1 MRKNRVS
8 VLNNE
13 HHFFMATSTKKRILF
28 WTFLLLIISA
38 GGFFFYSYSN
48 NETDDTSTVETV
60 SVETGTIVEKALA
73 VGTIEPETEIEIK
86 SIIPGVVDIIF
97 VEEGQY
103 VKKGDPLIEVR
114 PDPTPIELA
123 EAQRS
128 LERTL
133 LEKRNLENEL
143 RRAEQL
149 KDRNLV
155 SDRDYEQIKEQV
167 DDAKIREQISR
178 ERLEL
183 LESGRITIGD
193 KTIESVIRAPV
204 DGYILE
210 QLVEVGDPIVPLTSY
225 QAGTPMMSIAQMENL
240 LFKGTVDEID
250 VGKIAIGLPV
260 DIKIGALPGV
270 VVKGE
275 VSKISLKARQEDN
288 ATVFP
293 VEIVITDR
301 GSTTLR
307 AGYSS
312 NADIIIKRSVDVPV
326 IPERLV
332 HFGDDGKTTVHIP
345 GAQPGERIPVDVELG
360 LSDAITVEVL
370 SGLEVGDNVLEPESK
385 TLTIR

>member
-1 MRKNRVS
+1 MAIFTKKKFLFSFFLILLVS
-8 VLNNE
+8 V
-13 HHFFMATSTKKRILF
+13 
-28 WTFLLLIISA
+28 
-38 GGFFFYSYSN
+38 GGFFYFGYSN
-48 NETDDTSTVETV
+48 NEAEEGQSISTV

-103 VKKGDPLIEVR
+103 VKKGDPLVEVR

-123 EAQRS
+123 EAQRN

-143 RRAEQL
+143 ERAEQL
-149 KDRNLV
+149 KKRNLV
-155 SDRDYEQIKEQV
+155 SDREYEQAKELV
-167 DDAKIREQISR
+167 DDAKIREQINR

-225 QAGTPMMSIAQMENL
+225 QAGTPLMNIAQMENL

-250 VGKIAIGLPV
+250 VGKIAVGLPV

-270 VVKGE
+270 IVKGE

-293 VEIVITDR
+293 VEIAITDR

-312 NADIIIKRSVDVPV
+312 NADIIIKQSVDVPV

-332 HFGDDGKTTVHIP
+332 HFDEYGKTTVHMP

-370 SGLEVGDNVLEPESK
+370 SGLEVGDEILEPEAK

>member
-1 MRKNRVS
+1 
-8 VLNNE
+8 
-13 HHFFMATSTKKRILF
+13 MATSSKKRFLF
-28 WTFLLLIISA
+28 WTFLLLIISI
-38 GGFFFYSYSN
+38 GGFFFYSYSSN
-48 NETDDTSTVETV
+48 DSQETASIETLT
-60 SVETGTIVEKALA
+60 VETGTIVEKALA

-86 SIIPGVVDIIF
+86 SIIPGVVDIVF

-103 VKKGDPLIEVR
+103 VEEGDPLVEVR

-123 EAQRS
+123 EAQRN
-128 LERTL
+128 LDRTL
-133 LEKRNLENEL
+133 VEIRNLEREL
-143 RRAEQL
+143 ERAKQL
-149 KDRNLV
+149 KDKNLV
-155 SDRDYEQIKEQV
+155 SDREYEQAKEQV
-167 DDAKIREQISR
+167 DDAKIREQINR
-178 ERLEL
+178 ERLQL

-193 KTIESVIRAPV
+193 KLIESVIRAPV
-204 DGYILE
+204 DGYVLE

-225 QAGTPMMSIAQMENL
+225 QEGTPLMSIAQMENL

-250 VGKIAIGLPV
+250 VGKIALGMPA
-260 DIKIGALPGV
+260 DIKIGALPGA

-275 VSKISLKARQEDN
+275 VSKISLKARQDDN

-293 VEIVITDR
+293 VEITITDH
-301 GSTTLR
+301 GNTTLR

-332 HFGDDGKTTVHIP
+332 NFSDDGNATVDIP

-370 SGLEVGDNVLEPESK
+370 SGLSVGDTVLEPESK
-385 TLTIR
+385 SLTIR

>member
-1 MRKNRVS
+1 
-8 VLNNE
+8 
-13 HHFFMATSTKKRILF
+13 MATSTKKRFLF
-28 WTFLLLIISA
+28 WTFLLLIISV
-38 GGFFFYSYSN
+38 GGFFVYSYSN
-48 NETDDTSTVETV
+48 TETDENTSIQTVA
-60 SVETGTIVEKALA
+60 VETGTVVEKALA
-73 VGTIEPETEIEIK
+73 VGTIEPETEIDIK

-103 VKKGDPLIEVR
+103 VKKGDPLVEVR

-123 EAQRS
+123 EAQRN

-133 LEKRNLENEL
+133 LEKRNLETEL
-143 RRAEQL
+143 HRADQL
-149 KDRNLV
+149 KRQNLL
-155 SDRDYEQIKEQV
+155 SDREYEQVKEQV
-167 DDAKIREQISR
+167 DDVKIREQISR

-193 KTIESVIRAPV
+193 KLIESVIRAPI

-225 QAGTPMMSIAQMENL
+225 QEGTPLMSIAQMENL

-250 VGKIAIGLPV
+250 VGKIVAGLPV

-270 VVKGE
+270 IVKGE

-293 VEIVITDR
+293 VEIAITDR
-301 GSTTLR
+301 GNTTLR

-312 NADIIIKRSVDVPV
+312 NADIIIKRSIDVPV

-332 HFGDDGKTTVHIP
+332 RFNEDGTASVDVP

-370 SGLEVGDNVLEPESK
+370 SGLAVGDSVLEPESK

>member
-1 MRKNRVS
+1 
-8 VLNNE
+8 
-13 HHFFMATSTKKRILF
+13 MATSTKKRILF

-48 NETDDTSTVETV
+48 NETDDSTAVESV

-103 VKKGDPLIEVR
+103 VKKGDPLVEVR
-114 PDPTPIELA
+114 PDPTPLELA
-123 EAQRS
+123 EAQRK
-128 LERTL
+128 LERS
-133 LEKRNLENEL
+133 
-143 RRAEQL
+143 EQL
-149 KDRNLV
+149 KRQNLV
-155 SDRDYEQIKEQV
+155 SDSEYEQVKEQV
-167 DDAKIREQISR
+167 DDVKIREQINR

-225 QAGTPMMSIAQMENL
+225 QAGTPLMNIAQMENL

-270 VVKGE
+270 IVKGE

-293 VEIVITDR
+293 VEIAITDR

-312 NADIIIKRSVDVPV
+312 NADIIIKQSVDVPV

-332 HFGDDGKTTVHIP
+332 HFDDDGKTTVHMP

-370 SGLEVGDNVLEPESK
+370 SGLEVGDKVLEPEAK

>member
-1 MRKNRVS
+1 MTI
-8 VLNNE
+8 
-13 HHFFMATSTKKRILF
+13 FTKKR
-28 WTFLLLIISA
+28 FLTSIFLILLISV
-38 GGFFFYSYSN
+38 GGFFIFGYSN
-48 NETDDTSTVETV
+48 NSSEDFQTTPAVNVEVGTV
-60 SVETGTIVEKALA
+60 VEKALA

-103 VKKGDPLIEVR
+103 VKKGDPLVEVR

-123 EAQRS
+123 EAQRN

-149 KDRNLV
+149 KEQDLL
-155 SDRDYEQIKEQV
+155 SDRGFEQVKEQF
-167 DDAKIREQISR
+167 DDVKIREQISR

-193 KTIESVIRAPV
+193 KLIESVIRAPI

-225 QAGTPMMSIAQMENL
+225 QEGTPLMSIAQMENL

-250 VGKIAIGLPV
+250 VGKIMVGLPV

-270 VVKGE
+270 IVKGE
-275 VSKISLKARQEDN
+275 VSKISLKARQDDN

-293 VEIVITDR
+293 VEIAITDR
-301 GSTTLR
+301 GNTTLR

-332 HFGDDGKTTVHIP
+332 HFSDDGKATVHVP
-345 GAQPGERIPVDVELG
+345 GGQPGERIPVDVELG
-360 LSDAITVEVL
+360 LSDAITVVVL
-370 SGLEVGDNVLEPESK
+370 KGLEVGDSVLEPESK

>member
-1 MRKNRVS
+1 
-8 VLNNE
+8 
-13 HHFFMATSTKKRILF
+13 MALITKKRFLFSTFLILF
-28 WTFLLLIISA
+28 VSV
-38 GGFFFYSYSN
+38 GGFFYFSYSSN
-48 NETDDTSTVETV
+48 SANEEQTVPTV
-60 SVETGTIVEKALA
+60 DVEMGTIVEKALA

-86 SIIPGVVDIIF
+86 SILPGVVDIIF

-103 VKKGDPLIEVR
+103 VEKGDPLIEVR

-123 EAQRS
+123 EAQRG

-133 LEKRNLENEL
+133 LEMRNLETEL
-143 RRAEQL
+143 HRAQQL
-149 KDRNLV
+149 KERNLL
-155 SDRDYEQIKEQV
+155 SDREYEQIKEKV
-167 DDAKIREQISR
+167 DDAEIREQISR

-193 KTIESVIRAPV
+193 KLIESVIRAPI

-225 QAGTPMMSIAQMENL
+225 QEGTPLMSIAQMENL
-240 LFKGTVDEID
+240 LFEGTVDEID

-270 VVKGE
+270 IVKGE

-293 VEIVITDR
+293 VEITIIDR
-301 GSTTLR
+301 GNTTLR

-312 NADIIIKRSVDVPV
+312 NADIIIRRSVDVAV

-332 HFGDDGKTTVHIP
+332 HFSEDGKTTVHVP
-345 GAQPGERIPVDVELG
+345 GGQPGERIPVDVELG

-370 SGLEVGDNVLEPESK
+370 SGLEVGDTVLEPESK

>member
-1 MRKNRVS
+1 
-8 VLNNE
+8 
-13 HHFFMATSTKKRILF
+13 MATSTKKRALF

-48 NETDDTSTVETV
+48 SETDDSTAVESV

-143 RRAEQL
+143 HRAEQM
-149 KDRNLV
+149 KERNLL
-155 SDRDYEQIKEQV
+155 SDREYEQVKEQV
-167 DDAKIREQISR
+167 DDVMIREQISR

-193 KTIESVIRAPV
+193 KLIESVIRAPI

-270 VVKGE
+270 IVKGE

-293 VEIVITDR
+293 IEIAITDR
-301 GSTTLR
+301 GNTTLR

-312 NADIIIKRSVDVPV
+312 NADIIIRRSVDVPV

-332 HFGDDGKTTVHIP
+332 YFSDDGKTFVHVQ
-345 GAQPGERIPVDVELG
+345 GGQPGERLPVDVELG
-360 LSDAITVEVL
+360 LSDAISVEVL
-370 SGLEVGDNVLEPESK
+370 SGLEVGDSVLEPQSQS
-385 TLTIR
+385 LTIR